1 MIQICDGL
9 EYAHEKGVV
18 HRDVKPGNIFVLRN
32 GQVKILDF
40 GIAHS
45 PRPRPG

>member
-1 MIQICDGL
+1 V
-9 EYAHEKGVV
+9 YAEKGVV

-40 GIAHS
+40 GIAQLAAAG
-45 PRPRPG
+45 PA